1 MLSKNQFDRVLDLDA
16 ARITKQRFGKAQRVS
31 HTPDSPELTKH
42 ENEAMAL
49 GNPKKSR
56 FQKVMGKVS
65 YALGLDAFK

>member
-42 ENEAMAL
+42 ENEAMKV
-49 GNPKKSR
+49 GNPKQSIVTKGLDKLGKS
-56 FQKVMGKVS
+56 
-65 YALGLDAFK
+65 LGLFE